1 MSVVD
6 TARSPQRVGGK
17 SGTGSFTHW
26 YRWCQTP
33 SPCPGGV
40 GRREEQSLPPP
51 AHLVPQKSWA
61 GPRAGQSAVGR
72 GPGATGE
79 RRQEGAGGLWKPAEN
94 PSSGGGEGVK
104 CAGADAGWKRDF
116 TSPMCSLAGSIST
129 HSLFLPLP
137 CRSPARI
144 LTRPSL
150 PTITSAVPAF
160 LGKVGVEVE
169 AMGPRP
175 HPA

>member
-1 MSVVD
+1 M
-6 TARSPQRVGGK
+6 
-17 SGTGSFTHW
+17 
-26 YRWCQTP
+26 
-33 SPCPGGV
+33 
-40 GRREEQSLPPP
+40 
-51 AHLVPQKSWA
+51 
-61 GPRAGQSAVGR
+61 
-72 GPGATGE
+72 
-79 RRQEGAGGLWKPAEN
+79 
-94 PSSGGGEGVK
+94 GGGGSRRGLQPSGSLLRTRAPCRGKGVK
-104 CAGADAGWKRDF
+104 CAGADTGWKRDF

-169 AMGPRP
+169 AVGPRP